1 MGLTR
6 TSKNFKSKKDEN
18 KTKQNNNLIALLGNP
33 NVGKSTLFNALTGL
47 RQHTGNWPGKT
58 VSNAE
63 GSFSYKNKN
72 YNIIDLPGIYSL
84 NAYSEEE
91 EIARDFL
98 KTKDIDIILIVVDA
112 TSLERNLSLILE
124 TKKIKDNIIVCLN
137 LLDEAKKKNITIN
150 IKKLEK
156 ELELPVIGMSARN
169 KIGIKELLEKIDTYK
184 YQKLEKEIISN
195 IPKKSHTIYQNCVT
209 ENKTNYNSKTI
220 KIDKIL
226 TSKKYGFP
234 IMLLT
239 LGFILWLTIIG
250 ANYPSEL
257 LHNFLFAIYDKLFIL
272 ANTLNINPTIADFF
286 LNGIYKVVAWVI
298 SVMLPPMAIFF
309 PLFTLL
315 EDLGYL
321 PRIAF
326 NLDKVFKK
334 CGAHGKQSLTMC
346 MGYGC
351 NACGVIGCRI
361 IKSKKEKLIAILTN
375 VFAPCNGRFP
385 TLIAIISIFLI
396 TTSNNK
402 FTSSIISALILL
414 GFILFSILITLLI
427 SKILSKTILK
437 GTSSTFTLELPPYR
451 KPKILSTITRSIL
464 DRTIFVLG
472 RAIYITIPA
481 GIIIWLLTN
490 ITINN
495 NNILSY
501 IISFLEPVGNL
512 IGLDGSIIVAFLL
525 GLPANEIV
533 MPILL
538 MTYSNLG
545 TITDYNS
552 LFELK
557 NILINQGWTI
567 ITAISFLIFTI
578 CHFPCG
584 TTIMTI
590 KKETGSIKWTILA
603 IIIPTLTGFV
613 LCLLISNLLRLFI

>member
-6 TSKNFKSKKDEN
+6 TSKNFKAKKKEN
-18 KTKQNNNLIALLGNP
+18 QTKNNRNLIALLGNP

-63 GSFSYKNKN
+63 GNFSYKNKN

-98 KTKDIDIILIVVDA
+98 KSKDIDIILIVVDA
-112 TSLERNLSLILE
+112 TSLERNLNLILE
-124 TKKIKDNIIVCLN
+124 TKNIKNNIIVCLN
-137 LLDEAKKKNITIN
+137 LLDEAKKKNISIDIN
-150 IKKLEK
+150 KLQE
-156 ELELPVIGMSARN
+156 ELNLPVIGMSARN
-169 KIGIKELLEKIDTYK
+169 KTGINELLETINNYKKPTEANKKIINTTKKASDIYK
-184 YQKLEKEIISN
+184 KCQ
-195 IPKKSHTIYQNCVT
+195 T
-209 ENKTNYNSKTI
+209 ENTSNYNNRTI

-226 TSKKYGFP
+226 TSKKYGFT

-239 LGFILWLTIIG
+239 LGIILWITIIG
-250 ANYPSEL
+250 ANYPSEI
-257 LHNFLFAIYDKLFIL
+257 LHNFLFYIYDKLYIL
-272 ANTLNINPTIADFF
+272 ANTLSINPTITDFF

-385 TLIAIISIFLI
+385 TLIAIISIFI
-396 TTSNNK
+396 VSGASNK
-402 FTSSIISALILL
+402 FASSLLSALTLL
-414 GFILFSILITLLI
+414 GFILFSILITLII

-437 GTSSTFTLELPPYR
+437 GTPSTFTLELPPYR
-451 KPKILSTITRSIL
+451 KPKILSTIARSIL

-490 ITINN
+490 ITINSST
-495 NNILSY
+495 ILSY
-501 IISFLEPVGNL
+501 IVSFLEPVGHL
-512 IGLDGSIIVAFLL
+512 IGLDGSILVAFLL

-533 MPILL
+533 IPVLL
-538 MTYSNLG
+538 MTYSELG
-545 TITDYNS
+545 TITNYNS

-557 NILINQGWTI
+557 NLLTSHGWTI

-603 IIIPTLTGFV
+603 ILIPTLTGFI
-613 LCLLISNLLRLFI
+613 LCLLVANILRLFI

>member
-156 ELELPVIGMSARN
+156 ELELPIIGMSARN

-272 ANTLNINPTIADFF
+272 ANTLNIHPTIADFF

-590 KKETGSIKWTILA
+590 KKETGSIKWTLLA

-613 LCLLISNLLRLFI
+613 LCLLISNLLRFFI

>member
-6 TSKNFKSKKDEN
+6 TSKNFKAKKKEN
-18 KTKQNNNLIALLGNP
+18 QTKNNRNLIALLGNP

-63 GSFSYKNKN
+63 GTFSYKNKN

-98 KTKDIDIILIVVDA
+98 KSKDIDIILIVVDA
-112 TSLERNLSLILE
+112 TSLERNLNLILE
-124 TKKIKDNIIVCLN
+124 TKNIKNNIIVCLN
-137 LLDEAKKKNITIN
+137 LLDEAKKKNISIDIN
-150 IKKLEK
+150 KLQE
-156 ELELPVIGMSARN
+156 ELNLPVIGMSARN
-169 KIGIKELLEKIDTYK
+169 KTGINELLETINNYKKPTEANEKIINTTKKASDIYK
-184 YQKLEKEIISN
+184 KCL
-195 IPKKSHTIYQNCVT
+195 T
-209 ENKTNYNSKTI
+209 ENTSNYNNRTI

-239 LGFILWLTIIG
+239 LGIILWITIIG
-250 ANYPSEL
+250 ANYPSEI
-257 LHNFLFAIYDKLFIL
+257 LHNFLFYIYDKLYIL
-272 ANTLNINPTIADFF
+272 ANTLSINPTITDFF

-385 TLIAIISIFLI
+385 TLIAIISIFI
-396 TTSNNK
+396 VAGASNK
-402 FTSSIISALILL
+402 FASSLLSALTLL
-414 GFILFSILITLLI
+414 GFILFSILITLII

-437 GTSSTFTLELPPYR
+437 GTPSTFTLELPPYR
-451 KPKILSTITRSIL
+451 KPKILSTIARSIL

-490 ITINN
+490 ITINSST
-495 NNILSY
+495 ILSY
-501 IISFLEPVGNL
+501 IVSFLEPVGHL
-512 IGLDGSIIVAFLL
+512 IGLDGSILVAFLL

-533 MPILL
+533 IPVLL
-538 MTYSNLG
+538 MTYSELG
-545 TITDYNS
+545 TITNYNS

-557 NILINQGWTI
+557 NLLTSHGWTI
-567 ITAISFLIFTI
+567 TTAISFLIFTI

-603 IIIPTLTGFV
+603 ILIPTLTGFI
-613 LCLLISNLLRLFI
+613 LCLLVANILRLFI

>member
-6 TSKNFKSKKDEN
+6 TSKHFKRKDKENNTKKN
-18 KTKQNNNLIALLGNP
+18 TNLIALLGNP
-33 NVGKSTLFNALTGL
+33 NVGKSTIFNSLTGL

-63 GSFSYKNKN
+63 GKLTYKNKT

-91 EIARDFL
+91 QIAKNFI
-98 KTKDIDIILIVVDA
+98 KEKNIDIIIIVLDA
-112 TSLERNLSLILE
+112 TSLERNLKLVLE
-124 TKKIKDNIIVCLN
+124 TKNIKNNIIICLN
-137 LLDEAKKKNITIN
+137 LLDEAKKKKIEIN

-156 ELELPVIGMSARN
+156 ELNLPIVQTIATD
-169 KIGIKELLEKIDTYK
+169 K
-184 YQKLEKEIISN
+184 KEIEKLKEAIHN
-195 IPKKSHTIYQNCVT
+195 YKKNETNEIIYDIDKKAKEIYQNCVKLNN
-209 ENKTNYNSKTI
+209 ENYNNKTI

-226 TSKKYGFP
+226 TSKKYGIP

-239 LGFILWLTIIG
+239 LGIILWITIIFS
-250 ANYPSEL
+250 NYPSEL
-257 LHNFLFAIYDKLFIL
+257 LYKFLFNIYDKLFIL
-272 ANTLNINPTIADFF
+272 ADNLNINKSLTDFL
-286 LNGIYKVVAWVI
+286 LNGIYKTVAWVT

-326 NLDKVFKK
+326 NMDKIFKK

-361 IKSKKEKLIAILTN
+361 IESKKEKLIAILTN
-375 VFAPCNGRFP
+375 VFSPCNGRFP
-385 TLIAIISIFLI
+385 SLIAIISIFLVTNASNKLI
-396 TTSNNK
+396 T
-402 FTSSIISALILL
+402 SIESALILL
-414 GFILFSILITLLI
+414 GFIIFSILITLII

-437 GTSSTFTLELPPYR
+437 GEQSSFTLELPPYR
-451 KPKILSTITRSIL
+451 KPKILKTIIRSIL

-481 GIIIWLLTN
+481 GIIIWFLTN
-490 ITINN
+490 TNINN
-495 NNILSY
+495 IPILSY
-501 IISFLEPVGNL
+501 IINFLEPLGTL
-512 IGLDGSIIVAFLL
+512 IGLDGTILTAFII

-533 MPILL
+533 IPIML
-538 MTYSNLG
+538 MSYQELNTL
-545 TITDYNS
+545 IDYNS
-552 LFELK
+552 ASELNSLLK
-557 NILINQGWTI
+557 AQGWTI
-567 ITAISFLIFTI
+567 ITAISFIIFTI

-584 TTIMTI
+584 TTLLTI
-590 KKETGSIKWTILA
+590 KKETNSMKWTIVSIL
-603 IIIPTLTGFV
+603 IPTIIGIS
-613 LCLLISNLLRLFI
+613 LCFIISNILKLII

>member
-195 IPKKSHTIYQNCVT
+195 IPKKSHTIYQSCVT

-272 ANTLNINPTIADFF
+272 ANTLNIHPTITDFF

-590 KKETGSIKWTILA
+590 KKETGSIKWTLLA

-613 LCLLISNLLRLFI
+613 LCLLTSNLLRLFI

>member
-195 IPKKSHTIYQNCVT
+195 ITKKSHTIYQSCVT

-272 ANTLNINPTIADFF
+272 ANTLNIHPTITDFF

-533 MPILL
+533 IPILL

-590 KKETGSIKWTILA
+590 KKETGSIKWTLLA

-613 LCLLISNLLRLFI
+613 LCLLTSNLLRLFI

>member
-195 IPKKSHTIYQNCVT
+195 IPKKSHTIYQSCVT

-272 ANTLNINPTIADFF
+272 ANTLNIHPTVTDFF

-590 KKETGSIKWTILA
+590 KKETGSIKWTLLA

-613 LCLLISNLLRLFI
+613 LCLLTSNLLRLFI

>member
-6 TSKNFKSKKDEN
+6 NSKTFKTKKTENITKEN
-18 KTKQNNNLIALLGNP
+18 KNIIVLLGNP
-33 NVGKSTLFNALTGL
+33 NVGKTTLFNSLTGL

-63 GSFSYKNKN
+63 GKIKIKNKT
-72 YNIIDLPGIYSL
+72 YNLIDLPGIYSL

-91 EIARDFL
+91 QIAKNFI
-98 KTKDIDIILIVVDA
+98 KNKNIDIILVVVDA
-112 TSLERNLSLILE
+112 TSLERNLNLVLE
-124 TKKIKDNIIVCLN
+124 TKNIKNNIIVCLN
-137 LLDEAKKKNITIN
+137 LLDEAKKKNINID

-156 ELELPVIGMSARN
+156 KLNLPVIGMSAREKLGIN
-169 KIGIKELLEKIDTYK
+169 KLIEKIENYK
-184 YQKLEKEIISN
+184 VPKQKDEYIINTEEKA
-195 IPKKSHTIYQNCVT
+195 KTIYENCVT
-209 ENKTNYNSKTI
+209 LKEENYNKKTI

-226 TSKKYGFP
+226 TSKKYGIP

-239 LGFILWLTIIG
+239 LGIILWITIIG

-257 LHNFLFAIYDKLFIL
+257 LNKGLFYIYDKLLIL
-272 ANTLNINPTIADFF
+272 LTNLGINITIIDFL

-326 NLDKVFKK
+326 NMDKVFKK

-361 IKSKKEKLIAILTN
+361 IQSKKEKLIAILTN
-375 VFAPCNGRFP
+375 VFSPCNGRFP
-385 TLIAIISIFLI
+385 TLIAIISIFLV
-396 TTSNNK
+396 SASSNK
-402 FTSSIISALILL
+402 FASSTLSALTLL
-414 GFILFSILITLLI
+414 GLIIFSVLITLLI

-437 GTSSTFTLELPPYR
+437 GEPSSFTLELPSYR
-451 KPKILSTITRSIL
+451 KPKILDTIIRSIL

-472 RAIYITIPA
+472 RAIYISIPA
-481 GIIIWLLTN
+481 GILIWLTAN

-495 NNILSY
+495 VSILSY
-501 IISFLEPVGNL
+501 LSNFLEPLGSL
-512 IGLDGSIIVAFLL
+512 IGLDGPILIAFLL

-533 MPILL
+533 IPILL
-538 MTYSNLG
+538 MAYTQMTSL
-545 TITDYNS
+545 TDYSS
-552 LFELK
+552 LTELK
-557 NILINQGWTI
+557 TLLSNNNWTI
-567 ITAISFLIFTI
+567 ITAISFMIFTI

-590 KKETGSIKWTILA
+590 KKETSSMKWTLLS
-603 IIIPTLTGFV
+603 IIIPTITGLI
-613 LCLLISNLLRLFI
+613 LCFIVSNILKIFI